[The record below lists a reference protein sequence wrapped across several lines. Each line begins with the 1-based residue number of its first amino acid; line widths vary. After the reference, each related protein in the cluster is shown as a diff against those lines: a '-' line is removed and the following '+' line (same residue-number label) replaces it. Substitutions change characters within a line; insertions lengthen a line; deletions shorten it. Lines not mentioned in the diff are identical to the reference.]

1 MTEPGFV
8 DLYEILQISQQA
20 DPETIERVYRL
31 LAKRYHPDNRSSGD
45 EQKFRDVHAAYEVL
59 IDPERRARFDV
70 HYDRHRSLQ
79 WQIFQQDTAL
89 GSHED
94 DARIINGVL
103 TLLYAARRRDPEHG
117 GVGTL
122 QLERTLGV
130 PREHLDFPL
139 WVLKKRGWIEVLDTG
154 QPAITIDGI
163 DQVIGDGFG
172 PRDERLLAKPDPGP
186 DIEDPDDVD

>member
-1 MTEPGFV
+1 VSGPGFV

-31 LAKRYHPDNRSSGD
+31 LAKRYHPDNRRSGD
-45 EQKFRDVHAAYEVL
+45 ENKFRDVHAAYEVL
-59 IDPERRARFDV
+59 IDPERRAKFDV
-70 HYDRHRSLQ
+70 QYDRHRSLQ

-94 DARIINGVL
+94 DARIISGVL
-103 TLLYAARRRDPEHG
+103 TLLYAARRRDPDHG

-130 PREHLDFPL
+130 PREHLEFPL
-139 WVLKKRGWIEVLDTG
+139 WVLKKRGWIEILDTG
-154 QPAITIDGI
+154 QPAITIVGI
-163 DQVIGDGFG
+163 DQVIGEDLG
-172 PRDERLLAKPDPGP
+172 PTDDRLLAKPDPGP
-186 DIEDPDDVD
+186 DAKE